1 MKRDWTAAR
10 AKCDASVCRS
20 CGTTGRLDAA
30 HIISRSI
37 KGVDNQSADNILPL
51 CRSCHEAQHRGELK
65 LIASGASTFLLTL
78 ASSSLETLR
87 TNIVL
92 PPHNLSMS
100 ADEMPEH
107 CVAVD
112 DRKEC
117 SVIVIATE
125 VH

>member
-37 KGVDNQSADNILPL
+37 KGHSNNGADNILPL

-65 LIASGASTFLLTL
+65 LIASGLLTTEEQAAAVL
-78 ASSSLETLR
+78 SAGSIHQAVELIDGRGASNQL
-87 TNIVL
+87 
-92 PPHNLSMS
+92 
-100 ADEMPEH
+100 DGG
-107 CVAVD
+107 
-112 DRKEC
+112 KG
-117 SVIVIATE
+117 
-125 VH
+125 